1 MSSELVS
8 AAVVVVALLWALVCS
23 LRQLHAERTT
33 TVEVMWREATADGWS
48 QWRRLAGVSPADD
61 YDTMLTATQDAA
73 HIDATAVQFA
83 SMMHPAEAP
92 DYTRRV
98 LFMSTVR
105 EPARG

>member
-1 MSSELVS
+1 MSSDLVLT
-8 AAVVVVALLWALVCS
+8 AVVVVALLWALACS
-23 LRQLHAERTT
+23 LCQLHEERTF

-48 QWRRLAGVSPADD
+48 PWRRLDGVSPADD
-61 YDTMLTATQDAA
+61 YDTMLTATQSAA

-83 SMMHPAEAP
+83 STMHPAEAP
-92 DYTRRV
+92 DYTLRV

>member
-1 MSSELVS
+1 MSSDLVLT
-8 AAVVVVALLWALVCS
+8 AVVVVALLWALVCS
-23 LRQLHAERTT
+23 LRQLHVERGT

-48 QWRRLAGVSPADD
+48 PWRRLDGVSPADD
-61 YDTMLTATQDAA
+61 YDTMLTATQNAA
-73 HIDATAVQFA
+73 HTNATAVQFA

-92 DYTRRV
+92 DYTLQV